1 MPDPIEQLDRAIA
14 QTGRVVHDV
23 RPDQLDLRT
32 PCDEWDVR
40 ALLVHTVDVIERV
53 TGAVTGQAPEPGDES
68 SDLAAIVAAYD
79 RAAEAS
85 ARAWQEPGV
94 LDRELQ
100 ASWGPTP
107 GDRICR
113 LNLADTVVHGWDV
126 ARATGQP
133 YAVDSQSLDAVHD
146 FVHSFSADGTPG
158 LFGPRVPVPD
168 TAPLLDRVIGMA
180 GRDPTW
186 SPLLDQP

>member
-14 QTGRVVHDV
+14 QTGRVVHGV

-40 ALLVHTVDVIERV
+40 ALLVHTVGVIERV
-53 TGAVTGQAPEPGDES
+53 TAAVTGVAPDPIDES
-68 SDLAAIVAAYD
+68 SDLAAIVTAYD
-79 RAAEAS
+79 RAAAES

-100 ASWGPTP
+100 AAWGPTP

-126 ARATGQP
+126 ARATGRSTDDFDP
-133 YAVDSQSLDAVHD
+133 ELADAALAFMHEMMKPE
-146 FVHSFSADGTPG
+146 FRGGPG
-158 LFGPRVPVPD
+158 FGPEVDVHAGAPVY
-168 TAPLLDRVIGMA
+168 DRLVAFA
-180 GRDPTW
+180 GRAP
-186 SPLLDQP
+186 